1 MLHQAVS
8 LFLVDPTERQRMYGD
23 DVPWV
28 EGDEAV
34 KQFLEEQAAHLG
46 ITVDQAR
53 KVAEYA
59 RGGSKDSYDFTFH
72 QAHMGLEMGL
82 I

>member
-1 MLHQAVS
+1 M
-8 LFLVDPTERQRMYGD
+8 DPKERQRLYGD
-23 DVPWV
+23 DVPWT

-34 KQFLEEQAAHLG
+34 KRFLEEQAAALG

-53 KVAEYA
+53 HAAEYA
-59 RGGSKDSYDFTFH
+59 RGGSRDSYDFTFH

>member
-1 MLHQAVS
+1 MDDA
-8 LFLVDPTERQRMYGD
+8 DRQRKYGD
-23 DVPWV
+23 DVPWSRGV
-28 EGDEAV
+28 EAV
-34 KQFLEEQAAHLG
+34 NRLLEEQAAVLG
-46 ITVDQAR
+46 ISVDQAR
-53 KVAEYA
+53 QIAEYA